1 MKRKEAARKVG
12 DGIEETLAYCD
23 FPSERRTRIRTNHVM
38 ERLTGRT
45 AAAPVW
51 QVVSQRAMPPLCWP
65 VPGRAM
71 WPVPS
76 GQQEVHEHEAP
87 GAAF

>member
-51 QVVSQRAMPPLCWP
+51 RAVSRTAMPPLCWP

-76 GQQEVHEHEAP
+76 RAIRST
-87 GAAF
+87 